1 MADYKYLEDG
11 TPVTASELN
20 SRFAS
25 LLGGTQGVNEITPDM
40 LSLGALRHNHIPS
53 LVGKKG
59 QTKDDLEGG
68 FTTAS
73 TTPFFTTSAAVPLTP
88 RYNITARTTTAGTFA
103 WGDAIYR
110 HVFND
115 PITKTSA
122 GEVDAHAIVLLAN
135 VHVNRFA
142 QRDGQ
147 LAATFKDSLR
157 ERALGVAFQLV
168 VEYDFTDAS
177 GAVFPRS
184 QPLPNSTR
192 GTSPGLTIDRN
203 SGTETVSGYPMATTT
218 ATDTGTDRLTFKDVP
233 LRAVF
238 RLADVPLSDNES
250 FAVTG
255 VRIDAVQFGR
265 GSVATVARVDK
276 INLTA
281 IPLHAKVTN
290 HV

>member
-11 TPVTASELN
+11 TPVTAEELN
-20 SRFAS
+20 SRFTE
-25 LLGGTQGVNEITPDM
+25 LLGDTQGVNEVTPDM
-40 LSLGALRHNHIPS
+40 LALGALRHNQIPS
-53 LVGKKG
+53 LIGKKG
-59 QTKDDLEGG
+59 ETKEDLEGG
-68 FTTAS
+68 FTKITDDA
-73 TTPFFTTSAAVPLTP
+73 FFTTSSAVSVTP
-88 RYNITARTTTAGTFA
+88 RYNITAHTPTAGVFV
-103 WGDAIYR
+103 WGDSIYR

-122 GEVDAHAIVLLAN
+122 GEVDAHAILILAN
-135 VHVNRFA
+135 VHVNRFE

-147 LAATFKDSLR
+147 LAATFKDGLR

-168 VEYDFTDAS
+168 VECELTYAS
-177 GAVFPRS
+177 GTVV
-184 QPLPNSTR
+184 PLYHPLQNSTR

-203 SGTETVSGYPMATTT
+203 SGTDDISGYPMATTT
-218 ATDTGTDRLTFKDVP
+218 ASDNGPDRLTFKDVP

-250 FAVTG
+250 FVVTG

-265 GSVATVARVDK
+265 GSIATVARVDK

-281 IPLHAKVTN
+281 IPLHAKVTS